1 MVQLFHDFI
10 LISLVLYISI
20 YNENKLFVQIPQ
32 VIPIRRYFINFTKW
46 IQLPKPEN
54 ETSPVAMTTSDIRKE
69 VVDKEWAH
77 IVDVTLN
84 PDVYGVEV
92 SLNHLKKSA
101 LVELVLRHIES
112 KCSLKL
118 SRKFEFCEKKYIG
131 NEDNLLNFI
140 CPSAV
145 TNKLQNAVNG
155 NDSNLTLDK
164 IFHLSKDNSV
174 KDSCLATGNKNNNQS
189 RDIKQ
194 PIMTNNNNNN
204 NNDLVKELKTKTIKQ
219 EKKKSLP
226 SPNVEMNKK
235 VGNVEFRIDLPNVE
249 SVSECDLEMTEV
261 CSFYA
266 IFLKLSMHC
275 GFSKVFLT

>member
-1 MVQLFHDFI
+1 MSVTL
-10 LISLVLYISI
+10 LVI
-20 YNENKLFVQIPQ
+20 YSFFFKIPQ

-69 VVDKEWAH
+69 IVDKEWAH

-84 PDVYGVEV
+84 PTVYGDEA
-92 SLNHLKKSA
+92 SLNQLKKSA

-118 SRKFEFCEKKYIG
+118 SRKFQFCEKKYIG

-155 NDSNLTLDK
+155 NDGSLTLDK
-164 IFHLSKDNSV
+164 ICHLSKDSSV
-174 KDSCLATGNKNNNQS
+174 NEDGCLATGNKNNKNQES
-189 RDIKQ
+189 RDVYQ
-194 PIMTNNNNNN
+194 PITTNNNNNN
-204 NNDLVKELKTKTIKQ
+204 FVKELKTKTIKQ
-219 EKKKSLP
+219 EKKFSLP
-226 SPNVEMNKK
+226 SPNVEMNMK
-235 VGNVEFRIDLPNVE
+235 VGNVELRIDLPNVE
-249 SVSECDLEMTEV
+249 SVSECDLELTEV
-261 CSFYA
+261 C
-266 IFLKLSMHC
+266 KV
-275 GFSKVFLT
+275 FSKSCFIFE